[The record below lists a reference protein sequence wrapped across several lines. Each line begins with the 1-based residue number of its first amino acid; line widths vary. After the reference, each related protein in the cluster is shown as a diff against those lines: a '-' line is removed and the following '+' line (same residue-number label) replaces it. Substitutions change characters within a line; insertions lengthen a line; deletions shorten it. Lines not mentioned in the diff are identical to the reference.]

1 MGTVVSK
8 FDKFLMK
15 VEKEKCKA
23 FREHL
28 EQMGADRIKADYRA
42 SNIGAFNLY
51 IDYKFV
57 IFLERGIKC

>member
-1 MGTVVSK
+1 
-8 FDKFLMK
+8 MK